1 VQRVDI
7 WRPLDD
13 QARELLSRAAQAA
26 ADWGSPDL
34 DVEHLLWAATQLP
47 TTRQVLER
55 AGVPVDALAEEM
67 EQAVEHGEPRGSAPP
82 LTPAAKRA
90 LQDAHRQAQ
99 AAGSPGI
106 GAEHVL
112 LGLGANPESRAAQAL
127 ARALPDTDQLQGR
140 PGGRQQRGASSTPT
154 LDEHSRDLTADARED
169 RLDPASARRRC
180 LLRPPAGRQA
190 AGTTGVG
197 MWLTRSRPS
206 SSIDAWS
213 SGCASGFQPSRS
225 SRRPAHLA
233 ATSRS

>member
-1 VQRVDI
+1 MVLGYNTSATPKAGHPAETRAAVSIDPFGGFGRDFDDLFAPFFGEDPFGGRRPPVQRVDI
-7 WRPLDD
+7 WRLLDD

-47 TTRQVLER
+47 ATRRVLER

-67 EQAVEHGEPRGSAPP
+67 EQAVEHGEPRESAPP

-106 GAEHVL
+106 GAEHVP

-127 ARALPDTDQLQGR
+127 ARRCPTRTSCRAVAVAG
-140 PGGRQQRGASSTPT
+140 SSG
-154 LDEHSRDLTADARED
+154 ERA
-169 RLDPASARRRC
+169 ARRRWTST
-180 LLRPPAGRQA
+180 
-190 AGTTGVG
+190 AGT
-197 MWLTRSRPS
+197 
-206 SSIDAWS
+206 
-213 SGCASGFQPSRS
+213 
-225 SRRPAHLA
+225 
-233 ATSRS
+233 